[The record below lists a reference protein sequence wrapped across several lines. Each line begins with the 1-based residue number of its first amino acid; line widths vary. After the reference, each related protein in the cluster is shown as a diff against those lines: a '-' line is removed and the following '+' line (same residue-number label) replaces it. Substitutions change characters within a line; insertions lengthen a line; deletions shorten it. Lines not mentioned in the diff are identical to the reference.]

1 VVRQGWLGAG
11 VRSAVRRR
19 TSRFDAFL
27 QGLRT
32 LGYVNGETIT
42 IDYLFPADGR
52 SERFPALAADCLRLQ
67 ADIIQRC

>member
-1 VVRQGWLGAG
+1 MA
-11 VRSAVRRR
+11 RRR
-19 TSRFDAFL
+19 RAECGTTQTSRFDAFL